1 MGIPFYLVDA
11 FTDRPFSGNP
21 AVVCPL
27 SSWPDERWLQ
37 DVAAEMK
44 QSETAFLV
52 KEADRFHLRWFSP
65 KVEVALCGHATLAS
79 AHALWQQGLAKP
91 DAEIRFSTK
100 SGILKATPHRGEIE
114 LDFPLTPEQPSD
126 PPSDLLPA
134 LGVSAKYV
142 GKNKFDYLVEVESD
156 AVLRQMAPDFTRLA
170 TVPVRGTIATSRSSD
185 PRFDFVSRFFAP
197 ATGIDE
203 DPATG
208 SSHCCLGDFW
218 RKRLGKSELLA
229 YQASPRGG
237 VIRVR
242 VVNDRAFLGG
252 KAVTVA
258 VGELR
263 TEFP

>member
-27 SSWPDERWLQ
+27 PSWPDERWLK

-44 QSETAFLV
+44 QSETAFVV
-52 KEADRFHLRWFSP
+52 KQADGFQLRWFTP
-65 KVEVALCGHATLAS
+65 AVEVALCGHATLAS
-79 AHALWQQGLAKP
+79 AHALWQIGLAKP
-91 DAEIRFSTK
+91 GHEIQFETK
-100 SGILKATPHRGEIE
+100 SGILKAAPRGGEIE
-114 LDFPLTPEQPSD
+114 LDFPLKPEQPAD
-126 PPSDLLPA
+126 PPPDLLPA

-142 GKNKFDYLVEVESD
+142 GKNQFDYLVEVESE
-156 AVLRQMAPDFTRLA
+156 AVLRQMAPDFKRLA
-170 TVPVRGTIATSRSSD
+170 GVPVRGTIATSRSSD
-185 PRFDFVSRFFAP
+185 PRFDFLSRFFAP
-197 ATGIDE
+197 AVGIDE

-208 SSHCCLGDFW
+208 SAHCCLGDFW
-218 RKRLGKSELLA
+218 RKRLGKNELLA

-237 VIRVR
+237 VLRVR

-258 VGELR
+258 TGELR
-263 TEFP
+263 V